1 MITVAVIV
9 GTVALAGIC
18 AAWDYGRHVLR
29 LRENAAVADFSHRL
43 KQCERALDACDSL
56 NVRVNKLE
64 QARQQENLAKMG
76 RR

>member
-43 KQCERALDACDSL
+43 KQVEALL
-56 NVRVNKLE
+56 PLEGRVHKLE